1 MCVRKGFMSIAHR
14 GDKFEN
20 IFATCEYLMFER
32 PDPKLSRLS
41 LLKEVR
47 SKVFSFGDTGL
58 INDCLF

>member
-1 MCVRKGFMSIAHR
+1 
-14 GDKFEN
+14 
-20 IFATCEYLMFER
+20 MFER